1 MPSSTYWS
9 EWLRRFAAR
18 YLKRLSDS
26 AERTAFR
33 LLAFVVDRQNLK
45 RTNKSRPRL
54 RPGWAL
60 VRVRMAGICNTD
72 LEILRGY
79 HNFCGTPRHEFV
91 SEVQEVGGGSA
102 AGGQPLV

>member
-1 MPSSTYWS
+1 MPSSTCWS

-26 AERTAFR
+26 AERTAFG
-33 LLAFVVDRQNLK
+33 LLAFVVHRQNLM

-60 VRVRMAGICNTD
+60 VRARMAGICNTD
-72 LEILRGY
+72 LEILRG
-79 HNFCGTPRHEFV
+79 HHKFFGTTRHEFV
-91 SEVQEVGGGSA
+91 GEVEEVGGVSA
-102 AGGQPLV
+102 AGGERW